1 MNSRCLS
8 QSWVASLTFSCED
21 RDTSSDSKSS
31 KATSYRATSTQATL
45 DNEPDPD
52 MVSWKEL
59 RKWHQYRVTDKG
71 TEAPVGEATCSKF
84 STQGAAG
91 LQQGLGTKEL
101 QGYV

>member
-1 MNSRCLS
+1 MKTGIL
-8 QSWVASLTFSCED
+8 A
-21 RDTSSDSKSS
+21 
-31 KATSYRATSTQATL
+31 ATARAEKPPGYRATSTQATL

-59 RKWHQYRVTDKG
+59 RKWHQYHVTDKG